1 MLGLTRERP
10 RGFSNTMAVDQ
21 SIIEK
26 VAAAL
31 RTSRASVMP
40 GSLTVEGVRREKD
53 SILTRAAELYAVRP
67 ASEKTPPTGFDPAAA
82 ALFEA
87 LVEGAF
93 IVGNADGEFDDEEK
107 TAFKEVV
114 LAATKQ
120 QVSVEQV
127 EALLSDLAEL
137 LSEDGEAKR
146 IDAVAKTVTKPEQQE
161 EVLRV
166 AAFIAQISG
175 GVSDVER
182 ATMDKLATGFGRP
195 ATSVEAAV
203 NAAKSAIG

>member
-1 MLGLTRERP
+1 
-10 RGFSNTMAVDQ
+10 MAVDQ

-26 VAAAL
+26 VAVAL
-31 RTSRASVMP
+31 RTARASMLP
-40 GSLTVEGVRREKD
+40 GAMTVEGIRREKD

-67 ASEKTPPTGFDPAAA
+67 TSEKTPPTGFDPAAA

-93 IVGNADGEFDDEEK
+93 IVANADGEFDDEEQS
-107 TAFKEVV
+107 AFKEVV

-120 QVSVEQV
+120 QVSPEQI
-127 EALLSDLAEL
+127 EALLTDLAEL
-137 LSEDGEAKR
+137 LAEDGEAKR
-146 IDAVAKTVTKPEQQE
+146 VDAVARTVTKPEQQE

-175 GVSDVER
+175 GVSEVEL
-182 ATMDKLATGFGRP
+182 ATMGKLAAGFGRP
-195 ATSVEAAV
+195 AGSVEAAV
-203 NAAKSAIG
+203 EAAKAAIG